1 MRVIAALVC
10 CPALLAVARPAEC
23 MQAPPPRLEPGTR
36 IRLEA
41 SGVGGRLTGT
51 VEEVSADTLMVRVD
65 GDAPGLAVIVPTN
78 SVTRLDVRRERSMTV
93 EGLGLGVLAG
103 TLLAVLASP
112 DVVDENGNCT
122 TAACLAYKVSP
133 RLDKRIEVL
142 SLAGALL
149 GAIVG
154 STTRTTTW
162 ATVDLQRLNV
172 GPTADG
178 GLAFGVRISF

>member
-1 MRVIAALVC
+1 MRIIAALVW

-23 MQAPPPRLEPGTR
+23 MQAPRLEPGTR
-36 IRLEA
+36 IRLDA

-65 GDAPGLAVIVPTN
+65 GDAPGLALLVPTD
-78 SVTRLDVRRERSMTV
+78 SVTRLEVQRDRRMTI
-93 EGLGLGVLAG
+93 EGAGLGVLAG

-133 RLDKRIEVL
+133 HVGTRIKVL
-142 SLAGALL
+142 SVAGALL

-154 STTRTTTW
+154 STTKTMTW
-162 ATVDLQRLNV
+162 ANVDLQRLDV
-172 GPTADG
+172 SATGDG
-178 GLAFGVRISF
+178 GLALGVRISF